1 MDLCEYPI
9 TLLQF
14 YMYWSRLLLWILLAL
29 RVVGILVSSQIL
41 LQSDV
46 SNLFCC
52 FLDGYIEHGHLGRH
66 VNRLQVDLFFI
77 HPITHNQTEK
87 YTQLAYITAFASA

>member
-14 YMYWSRLLLWILLAL
+14 YMYCSRFLLWILLAL

-52 FLDGYIEHGHLGRH
+52 FLDEYIEHGHLGRH
-66 VNRLQVDLFFI
+66 VNRLQVLIYFLFI
-77 HPITHNQTEK
+77 QSRTIRLKNTR
-87 YTQLAYITAFASA
+87 S